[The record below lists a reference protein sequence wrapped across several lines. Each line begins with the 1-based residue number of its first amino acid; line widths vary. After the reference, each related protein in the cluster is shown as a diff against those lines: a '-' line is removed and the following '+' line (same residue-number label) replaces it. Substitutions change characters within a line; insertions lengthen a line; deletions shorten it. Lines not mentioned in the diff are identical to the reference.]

1 MAFKLKVIFFWWR
14 VGLIYWF
21 MRVLEGN
28 FGAFFSI
35 WIWNDSFIIN
45 QTGRN
50 IPKPLKHYN
59 FKLVC
64 WLTSV
69 WLKRPL
75 SQITNNETLIR
86 FLCRQFRG
94 FIVFFFR
101 AIKYLVTSNM
111 SIFYCGPSRVLVF
124 SIISFH
130 SELSL
135 NCLWVYSKKCW
146 KNTFPANSNRGQK
159 NYLMWDN
166 FWAMSQLPNFC
177 GSGIQWYRFQ
187 NSPMVRDICLKFY
200 MGVVLEKMED
210 HMHCFLPGH
219 STNNVTSINFFIQRK
234 WN

>member
-101 AIKYLVTSNM
+101 TIKYLVTSNM

-135 NCLWVYSKKCW
+135 SLLEK
-146 KNTFPANSNRGQK
+146 
-159 NYLMWDN
+159 
-166 FWAMSQLPNFC
+166 
-177 GSGIQWYRFQ
+177 
-187 NSPMVRDICLKFY
+187 
-200 MGVVLEKMED
+200 VLEEHISCKLKQRSEELFNVRQLLG
-210 HMHCFLPGH
+210 HVSTSKFLRIRDSMVSLPELSNGKRYLLEILYGS
-219 STNNVTSINFFIQRK
+219 STWKDGGPHALLPTRTLHK
-234 WN
+234 